1 MIQGGISAL
10 KLAPKIA
17 KNIKSILNK
26 EQSVPTNYRTVN
38 KETYRIKT
46 DLSPDT
52 DIPAALE
59 EYKDI
64 NLKINAPNKKNKWLS
79 ASFDAPKEHV
89 RLNTNVKNTKQ
100 IYPKLTDNPA
110 IRAKYPVNTMT
121 EEFALQNVDIPFLE
135 KLGQEYG
142 FQTYMGEKFP
152 RLHNKL
158 VHRLTNLN
166 RKKVGEEL
174 DAELP
179 LRKTKAKVMEKIKET
194 NPDIEYNQNRYNKKF
209 LTRGEI
215 KRNKTLND
223 YLKELEPTTNM
234 PRYKTMTNQDLA
246 LDPRFKSFYGGDQTG
261 KSGLKVLEDRLQEFR
276 KKNDLEVVINKFG
289 REKGKG
295 GKRISLEPKK
305 GTRMHEIKRLYNKR
319 NYKPDD
325 PRTKRALDTVKRT
338 EVVMN
343 AVLDNLSPDQRKIA
357 LEKFVNK
364 GMPFMQALH
373 TAAARSDDTPERL
386 YRPEAMSTW
395 YRNLMHREAENAIK
409 ALLRNKTKSKAE
421 IDIEIDGWESDMRAL
436 GLQSEIDGKVYGAYY
451 DQSKGM
457 IKPLVQDLQKEY
469 PLKMM
474 DFRGQKFK
482 PKGAKDGGLIDTDLD
497 DTSTTMEDLPLLDP
511 KESIERQKFNVGGFA
526 ALFGTMSKVPKAVAR
541 VGDMI
546 KSTGKAEKATDVA
559 VAQAVEDKPAMF
571 LSTVD
576 AIENMPETSLPA
588 QQWLG
593 TIKNKPGVSATELD
607 EFGLEALLNNIAKAD
622 PKRKLSKTEL
632 LETYNKEMPKIDMDI
647 AMAAPVE
654 RGAKDLVDMLT
665 RVREKRGYGGSDE
678 ALNVTSN
685 DPRLLTALHQPPQ
698 DATGMKVREHLL
710 NVMKGQSMDDV
721 NLLSVRYGGS
731 NVDLNTGEKFKPMW
745 EQGFPAMY
753 HGANDIVKK
762 EHINVLKNL
771 VPQEDIVKLATA
783 KNIPEEQAFNQL
795 YQALNIFDR
804 NVMTADVPIPFWTKK
819 LLYRLGDMGEGRGFF
834 FKSKKSPAHDGAQF
848 VPGGSGYGELKFYFN
863 FDDGSVRA
871 GEKVYDSGHFSG
883 EVFKGNTGNSPFG
896 WGRFSERI
904 DENGRKILLME
915 EIQSDLHQ
923 NVAQKGYKYAP
934 RLDKSNVL
942 AEMSDFAAQL
952 DKKMQTLESTRLR
965 KDNIMQLPRAE
976 RELPENVAELRN
988 IERAM
993 KKLVTD
999 VKNLKKKV
1007 DEQKTATGTTGQVH
1021 PDAPFKKSEN
1031 YAKVF
1036 LQGLMKMAADKGYDG
1051 IGLSTGRMKK
1061 AHGGIPKGGDKFY
1074 DEIGVKAMKRIAKKS
1089 GFKFKDTTIV
1099 DGKGYTWEKIPLI
1112 EMRDIN
1118 TGQRIPGQSTIPV
1131 YSKGGFVKQNMVR
1144 GQNGY

>member
-1 MIQGGISAL
+1 MVRNVLNVVKGISKGIGSLDTSLEGLVKRVQTSPKDNSPLFPYITNEKELEYKVFLGRGEKPGKLTHKQNDKYLDEHFARVNEDPNFGRFAMDVIRQPIDDPKKL
-10 KLAPKIA
+10 KVGKTSQEVDHMPVTLSRINKFGADEVSEAKVQSPFARSTGTGRKNLTTILKVKNNPDDVPLPKLKGRFENFDHKLMMTEGEKIA
-17 KNIKSILNK
+17 AGI
-26 EQSVPTNYRTVN
+26 
-38 KETYRIKT
+38 
-46 DLSPDT
+46 
-52 DIPAALE
+52 
-59 EYKDI
+59 
-64 NLKINAPNKKNKWLS
+64 
-79 ASFDAPKEHV
+79 
-89 RLNTNVKNTKQ
+89 
-100 IYPKLTDNPA
+100 PA
-110 IRAKYPVNTMT
+110 IRVK
-121 EEFALQNVDIPFLE
+121 
-135 KLGQEYG
+135 
-142 FQTYMGEKFP
+142 
-152 RLHNKL
+152 
-158 VHRLTNLN
+158 
-166 RKKVGEEL
+166 
-174 DAELP
+174 
-179 LRKTKAKVMEKIKET
+179 
-194 NPDIEYNQNRYNKKF
+194 
-209 LTRGEI
+209 
-215 KRNKTLND
+215 
-223 YLKELEPTTNM
+223 
-234 PRYKTMTNQDLA
+234 
-246 LDPRFKSFYGGDQTG
+246 
-261 KSGLKVLEDRLQEFR
+261 KSGLKRTTDPLL
-276 KKNDLEVVINKFG
+276 
-289 REKGKG
+289 REKFN
-295 GKRISLEPKK
+295 PKNEAEMTVLTNQARGLYYK
-305 GTRMHEIKRLYNKR
+305 NPENFLTKLNAEDPEI
-319 NYKPDD
+319 
-325 PRTKRALDTVKRT
+325 
-338 EVVMN
+338 M
-343 AVLDNLSPDQRKIA
+343 DNLSSAVKKYSSGVDDLIEEKKRITDNKSKLGKKLYAIAAKYFPNTPTNKLREKLLDFAHIFPFSETGKVNRKSPFLDIGGSGEAMYLSPSAVNQNIQRSLEAAIKNIA
-357 LEKFVNK
+357 TALRAKPN
-364 GMPFMQALH
+364 QAL
-373 TAAARSDDTPERL
+373 RNELDRL
-386 YRPEAMSTW
+386 E
-395 YRNLMHREAENAIK
+395 NLLKKVK
-409 ALLRNKTKSKAE
+409 ALSILTLEGQSPKAF
-421 IDIEIDGWESDMRAL
+421 G
-436 GLQSEIDGKVYGAYY
+436 YGV
-451 DQSKGM
+451 KG
-457 IKPLVQDLQKEY
+457 D
-469 PLKMM
+469 
-474 DFRGQKFK
+474 KFK
-482 PKGAKDGGLIDTDLD
+482 IPRFKDEEYEELFEYLLEAQPDAKAAELIKSQGLYKYPYAASKYKHPYLGVLVKDGGLIDTDLD

-546 KSTGKAEKATDVA
+546 KSAGKAEKATDVA
-559 VAQAVEDKPAMF
+559 VAQAAEDKPAMF

-576 AIENMPETSLPA
+576 EIEKMPDVKMGA

-665 RVREKRGYGGSDE
+665 KVREKRGYGGSDE

-710 NVMKGQSMDDV
+710 NVMRGQSMDDV
-721 NLLSVRYGGS
+721 NLLAVRYGGQ
-731 NVDLNTGEKFKPMW
+731 NVDLNTGDKFRPMW
-745 EQGFPAMY
+745 ENSFPAMY
-753 HGANDIVKK
+753 HGANDIIKK
-762 EHINVLKNL
+762 DHINVLKNL

-783 KNIPEEQAFNQL
+783 KNIPEEEAFNQL

-819 LLYRLGDMGEGRGFF
+819 LLYRLGDMSEGRGFF
-834 FKSKKSPAHDGAQF
+834 YKSKKSPAHDGAQF

-863 FDDGSVRA
+863 FDHGSVRS

-883 EVFKGNTGNSPFG
+883 EKFGRGPLTDSGNAPFG

-965 KDNIMQLPRAE
+965 KENIMQLPRVE

-999 VKNLKKKV
+999 VKTLKKKV
-1007 DEQKTATGTTGQVH
+1007 EEQKTATGTTGQVH

-1051 IGLSTGRMKK
+1051 IGLSTGKMKK

-1099 DGKGYTWEKIPLI
+1099 DGNGFTWEKIPLI

-1144 GQNGY
+1144 GSNGY

>member
-10 KLAPKIA
+10 KLAPRIA
-17 KNIKSILNK
+17 KNIKNILSQEKTGTTIYNNPNK
-26 EQSVPTNYRTVN
+26 KTVRVRSEFN
-38 KETYRIKT
+38 
-46 DLSPDT
+46 PNT
-52 DIPAALE
+52 DIPAVE
-59 EYKDI
+59 EQYKHL
-64 NLKINAPNKKNKWLS
+64 NLKINPQGKKGYLRG
-79 ASFDAPKEHV
+79 SFDAPLEHV
-89 RLNTNVKNTKQ
+89 TTKNNIHSLTSK
-100 IYPKLTDNPA
+100 PK
-110 IRAKYPVNTMT
+110 IRSQYPVSVMT
-121 EEFALQNVDIPFLE
+121 DRFALENIDDPFFE
-135 KLGQEYG
+135 QLGKEYANK
-142 FQTYMGEKFP
+142 TYMGQSFP
-152 RLHNKL
+152 RLTKPVL
-158 VHRLTNLN
+158 TRLANLN
-166 RKKVGEEL
+166 RKRVGNEL
-174 DAELP
+174 GVDLP
-179 LRKTKAKVMEKIKET
+179 LRELNMKNADSSIMKIFKRT
-194 NPDIEYNQNRYNKKF
+194 NPDVETLPYTKKY
-209 LTRGEI
+209 LTRGAL

-223 YLKELEPTTNM
+223 YLSELE
-234 PRYKTMTNQDLA
+234 TMTNQELA
-246 LDPRFKSFYGGDQTG
+246 LDPRFKDFYKGDQTG
-261 KSGLKVLEDRLQEFR
+261 EEGLKVLADRLQEFR
-276 KKNDLEVVINKFG
+276 KNNNLELVYNKFG
-289 REKGKG
+289 REIGRG
-295 GKRISLEPKK
+295 GKHISLEPLKGSRMYEVKK
-305 GTRMHEIKRLYNKR
+305 LFNKR
-319 NYKPDD
+319 NYKQSDT
-325 PRTKRALDTVKRT
+325 RERRILETAKRS
-338 EVVMN
+338 EIVMN

-357 LEKFVNK
+357 LGMLEKGK
-364 GMPFMQALH
+364 PFMQALH
-373 TAAARSDDTPERL
+373 TAAARSKDTPKRL

-395 YRNLMHREAENAIK
+395 YRNIMHREAENAIK
-409 ALLRNKTKSKAE
+409 VLLREKSTKGKNRSDFDIDFE
-421 IDIEIDGWESDMRAL
+421 IAGWEDDMRAL
-436 GLQSEIDGKVYGAYY
+436 GLQSEIDGKIYGAYY

-469 PLKMM
+469 PLKMLN
-474 DFRGQKFK
+474 FRGQKFK

-497 DTSTTMEDLPLLDP
+497 DTSKTMEDLPLLDP
-511 KESIERQKFNVGGFA
+511 QESIERQKFNVGGFA
-526 ALFGTMSKVPKAVAR
+526 ALFGTMSKVPRAVAR

-559 VAQAVEDKPAMF
+559 VAQAAEDKPAMF

-576 AIENMPETSLPA
+576 EIEKMPDVKMGA

-710 NVMKGQSMDDV
+710 NVMRGQSMDEV

-731 NVDLNTGEKFKPMW
+731 NVDLNTGEKFRPMW
-745 EQGFPAMY
+745 ENSFPAMY
-753 HGANDIVKK
+753 HGANDIIKK
-762 EHINVLKNL
+762 DHINVLKNL

-819 LLYRLGDMGEGRGFF
+819 LLYRLGDMSEGRGFF
-834 FKSKKSPAHDGAQF
+834 FKSKKTPAHDGAQF

-883 EVFKGNTGNSPFG
+883 EVFQGNTGNSPFG

-965 KDNIMQLPRAE
+965 KENIMQLPRVE

-999 VKNLKKKV
+999 VKTLKKKV
-1007 DEQKTATGTTGQVH
+1007 EEQKTATGTTGQVH

-1051 IGLSTGRMKK
+1051 IGLSTGKMKK

-1099 DGKGYTWEKIPLI
+1099 DGNGFTWEKIPLI

-1144 GQNGY
+1144 GSNGY

>member
-1 MIQGGISAL
+1 MVRNVLNVVKGISKGIGSLDTSLEGLVKRVQTSPKDNSPLFPYITNEKELEYKVFLGRGEKPGKLTHKQNDKYLDEHFARVNEDPNFGRFSMDVIRQPIDDPKKL
-10 KLAPKIA
+10 KVGKTSQEVDHMPVTLSRINKFGADEVSEAKVQSPFARSTGTGRKNLTTILKVKNNPDDVPLPKLKGRFENFDHKLMMTEGEKIA
-17 KNIKSILNK
+17 AGI
-26 EQSVPTNYRTVN
+26 
-38 KETYRIKT
+38 
-46 DLSPDT
+46 
-52 DIPAALE
+52 
-59 EYKDI
+59 
-64 NLKINAPNKKNKWLS
+64 
-79 ASFDAPKEHV
+79 
-89 RLNTNVKNTKQ
+89 
-100 IYPKLTDNPA
+100 PA
-110 IRAKYPVNTMT
+110 IRVK
-121 EEFALQNVDIPFLE
+121 
-135 KLGQEYG
+135 
-142 FQTYMGEKFP
+142 
-152 RLHNKL
+152 
-158 VHRLTNLN
+158 
-166 RKKVGEEL
+166 
-174 DAELP
+174 
-179 LRKTKAKVMEKIKET
+179 
-194 NPDIEYNQNRYNKKF
+194 
-209 LTRGEI
+209 
-215 KRNKTLND
+215 
-223 YLKELEPTTNM
+223 
-234 PRYKTMTNQDLA
+234 
-246 LDPRFKSFYGGDQTG
+246 
-261 KSGLKVLEDRLQEFR
+261 KSGLKRTTDPLL
-276 KKNDLEVVINKFG
+276 
-289 REKGKG
+289 REKFN
-295 GKRISLEPKK
+295 PKNEAEMTVLTNQARGLYYK
-305 GTRMHEIKRLYNKR
+305 NPENFLTKLNAEDPEI
-319 NYKPDD
+319 
-325 PRTKRALDTVKRT
+325 
-338 EVVMN
+338 M
-343 AVLDNLSPDQRKIA
+343 DNLSSAVKKYSSGVDDLIEEKKRITDNKSKLGKKLYAIAAKYFPNTPTNKLREKLLDFAHIFPFSETGKVNRKSPFLDIGGSGEAMYLSPSAVNQNIQRSLEAAIKNIA
-357 LEKFVNK
+357 TALRAKPN
-364 GMPFMQALH
+364 QAL
-373 TAAARSDDTPERL
+373 RNELDRL
-386 YRPEAMSTW
+386 E
-395 YRNLMHREAENAIK
+395 NLLKKVK
-409 ALLRNKTKSKAE
+409 ALSILTLEGQSPKAF
-421 IDIEIDGWESDMRAL
+421 G
-436 GLQSEIDGKVYGAYY
+436 YGV
-451 DQSKGM
+451 KG
-457 IKPLVQDLQKEY
+457 D
-469 PLKMM
+469 
-474 DFRGQKFK
+474 KFK
-482 PKGAKDGGLIDTDLD
+482 IPRFKDEEYEELFEYLLEAQPDAKAAELIKSQGLYKYPYAASKYKHPYLGVLVKDGGLIDTDLD

-546 KSTGKAEKATDVA
+546 KSAGKAEKATDVA
-559 VAQAVEDKPAMF
+559 VAQAAEDKPAMF

-576 AIENMPETSLPA
+576 EIEKMPDVKMGA

-665 RVREKRGYGGSDE
+665 KVREKRGYGGSDE

-710 NVMKGQSMDDV
+710 NVMRGQSMDDV
-721 NLLSVRYGGS
+721 NLLAVRYGGQ
-731 NVDLNTGEKFKPMW
+731 NVDLNTGDKFRPMW
-745 EQGFPAMY
+745 ENSFPAMY
-753 HGANDIVKK
+753 HGANDIIKK
-762 EHINVLKNL
+762 DHINVLKNL

-783 KNIPEEQAFNQL
+783 KNIPEEEAFNQL

-819 LLYRLGDMGEGRGFF
+819 LLYRLGDMSEGRGFF
-834 FKSKKSPAHDGAQF
+834 YKSKKSPAHDGAQF

-863 FDDGSVRA
+863 FDHGSVRS

-883 EVFKGNTGNSPFG
+883 EKFGRGPLTDSGNAPFG

-965 KDNIMQLPRAE
+965 KENIMQLPRVE

-999 VKNLKKKV
+999 VKTLKKKV
-1007 DEQKTATGTTGQVH
+1007 EEQKTATGTTGQVH

-1051 IGLSTGRMKK
+1051 IGLSTGKMKK

-1099 DGKGYTWEKIPLI
+1099 DGNGYTWEKIPLI

-1144 GQNGY
+1144 GSNGY

>member
-1 MIQGGISAL
+1 MVLGVIKGGQG
-10 KLAPKIA
+10 IA
-17 KNIKSILNK
+17 KGIASLSKVRKKPEFHTVLTADQMDLSNWLKQEKLKKYTYPLSSQPYKAPIQETKPAVFNRPSADTTKTGDINWGKVLGENKPLTNEKIKNYTNNELKQIYKLNPDKYPEDRAPFTALTHQARGLFQKDPQNFFANLINRDKKLISNLDQAKEEYTPGLKELYETKDRLTSKGSKTREKLVSIARKFFPNASEKYINQSLLDFSHVFGFDATGGVTRQSKFLNIGGSPDVMYLSPSYANRVIQFRIEKQITELVKANQIKPNSKLNKSIDRLQK
-26 EQSVPTNYRTVN
+26 LLE
-38 KETYRIKT
+38 KIKAVSYIT
-46 DLSPDT
+46 T
-52 DIPAALE
+52 
-59 EYKDI
+59 
-64 NLKINAPNKKNKWLS
+64 
-79 ASFDAPKEHV
+79 
-89 RLNTNVKNTKQ
+89 KNTKGK
-100 IYPKLTDNPA
+100 IAAGRFGYKGKITKGKYEVPRFTD
-110 IRAKYPVNTMT
+110 
-121 EEFALQNVDIPFLE
+121 D
-135 KLGQEYG
+135 EY
-142 FQTYMGEKFP
+142 
-152 RLHNKL
+152 
-158 VHRLTNLN
+158 
-166 RKKVGEEL
+166 EEL
-174 DAELP
+174 FEYLLEAQPNMQNILS
-179 LRKTKAKVMEKIKET
+179 RKS
-194 NPDIEYNQNRYNKKF
+194 P
-209 LTRGEI
+209 
-215 KRNKTLND
+215 
-223 YLKELEPTTNM
+223 
-234 PRYKTMTNQDLA
+234 YK
-246 LDPRFKSFYGGDQTG
+246 G
-261 KSGLKVLEDRLQEFR
+261 VL
-276 KKNDLEVVINKFG
+276 
-289 REKGKG
+289 
-295 GKRISLEPKK
+295 
-305 GTRMHEIKRLYNKR
+305 Y
-319 NYKPDD
+319 
-325 PRTKRALDTVKRT
+325 
-338 EVVMN
+338 
-343 AVLDNLSPDQRKIA
+343 
-357 LEKFVNK
+357 
-364 GMPFMQALH
+364 
-373 TAAARSDDTPERL
+373 
-386 YRPEAMSTW
+386 
-395 YRNLMHREAENAIK
+395 
-409 ALLRNKTKSKAE
+409 
-421 IDIEIDGWESDMRAL
+421 
-436 GLQSEIDGKVYGAYY
+436 
-451 DQSKGM
+451 
-457 IKPLVQDLQKEY
+457 
-469 PLKMM
+469 
-474 DFRGQKFK
+474 
-482 PKGAKDGGLIDTDLD
+482 KDGGLIDTDLD

-511 KESIERQKFNVGGFA
+511 QESIERQKFNVGGFA

-710 NVMKGQSMDDV
+710 NVMRGQSMDDV

-731 NVDLNTGEKFKPMW
+731 NVDLNTGSKFKPMW
-745 EQGFPAMY
+745 ENSFPAMY
-753 HGANDIVKK
+753 HGANDIIKK

-819 LLYRLGDMGEGRGFF
+819 LLYRLGDMSEGRGFF
-834 FKSKKSPAHDGAQF
+834 FKSKKSPSHDGAQF

-863 FDDGSVRA
+863 FDEGAVRA
-871 GEKVYDSGHFSG
+871 SEKKYHSGHFSG
-883 EVFKGNTGNSPFG
+883 EYFGEGNAATANAPFG

-952 DKKMQTLESTRLR
+952 DKKRQTLESTRLR
-965 KDNIMQLPRAE
+965 KDQILQLPRAE
-976 RELPENVAELRN
+976 RELPENVAELKN

-999 VKNLKKKV
+999 VKKLQKKV
-1007 DEQKTATGTTGQVH
+1007 EEQTTATGTSGQIH

-1051 IGLSTGRMKK
+1051 IGLSTGKMKK

-1089 GFKFKDTTIV
+1089 GFKFSDTTIV
-1099 DGKGYTWEKIPLI
+1099 DGKGFTWEKIPLI
-1112 EMRDIN
+1112 EMRDVN

-1144 GQNGY
+1144 GSNGY

>member
-10 KLAPKIA
+10 KLAPKLA
-17 KNIKSILNK
+17 KNIKSILGKEKTTTSIYNNPNK
-26 EQSVPTNYRTVN
+26 KTVRVRSEFN
-38 KETYRIKT
+38 
-46 DLSPDT
+46 SNT
-52 DIPAALE
+52 DIPVVE
-59 EYKDI
+59 EQYKHL
-64 NLKINAPNKKNKWLS
+64 NLKINPQGKKGYLRG
-79 ASFDAPKEHV
+79 SFDAPLEHV
-89 RLNTNVKNTKQ
+89 TTKNK
-100 IYPKLTDNPA
+100 INSLTSKPE
-110 IRAKYPVNTMT
+110 IRSQYPVSVMT
-121 EEFALQNVDIPFLE
+121 DKFALENIDDPFF
-135 KLGQEYG
+135 KQLGKEYANK
-142 FQTYMGEKFP
+142 TYMGQSFP
-152 RLHNKL
+152 RLTKPL
-158 VHRLTNLN
+158 LTRLANLN
-166 RKKVGEEL
+166 RKKVGNEL
-174 DAELP
+174 GVDLP
-179 LRKTKAKVMEKIKET
+179 LREFNMKNADSSIMKIFKRT
-194 NPDIEYNQNRYNKKF
+194 NPGIETLPFTKKF
-209 LTRGEI
+209 LTRGSL

-223 YLKELEPTTNM
+223 YLSELEPKTGM
-234 PRYKTMTNQDLA
+234 PRYQTMTNQELA
-246 LDPRFKSFYGGDQTG
+246 LDPRFKGFYKGDQTG
-261 KSGLKVLEDRLQEFR
+261 KGGLKALEDRIQEFR
-276 KKNDLEVVINKFG
+276 KKNKLEVVINKFG

-295 GKRISLEPKK
+295 GEYLTINPKK
-305 GTRMHEIKRLYNKR
+305 GTRLYEIKKLFKAGKFKQSDEY
-319 NYKPDD
+319 
-325 PRTKRALDTVKRT
+325 TKRTLDTAKRS
-338 EVVMN
+338 EIVMN
-343 AVLDNLSPDQRKIA
+343 AVLDKLSLDQRKIA
-357 LEKFVNK
+357 LGMLDK
-364 GMPFMQALH
+364 GKPFMQALH
-373 TAAARSDDTPERL
+373 AAAVRDKSTPKEL
-386 YRPEAMSTW
+386 LTPQAISTW
-395 YRNLMHREAENAIK
+395 YRNIMHRESENAIK
-409 ALLRNKTKSKAE
+409 ALLRNKTKSKFE
-421 IDIEIDGWESDMRAL
+421 IDLELAGWEDDMRAL
-436 GLQSEIDGKVYGAYY
+436 GLQSEIDGKIYGAWY

-474 DFRGQKFK
+474 EFRGQKFK

-607 EFGLEALLNNIAKAD
+607 EFGLEALLNNMAKAD

-665 RVREKRGYGGSDE
+665 RVREKKGYGGSDD

-710 NVMKGQSMDDV
+710 NVMKGQSMDEV

-745 EQGFPAMY
+745 ERGFPAMY
-753 HGANDIVKK
+753 HGANDIIKK
-762 EHINVLKNL
+762 DHINVLKNL

-783 KNIPEEQAFNQL
+783 KNIPEEEAFNQL
-795 YQALNIFDR
+795 DQALNIFDR

-863 FDDGSVRA
+863 FDDGSIRA

-965 KDNIMQLPRAE
+965 KDNIMQLPRVE

-999 VKNLKKKV
+999 VKNLKKKLMNKRQLQV
-1007 DEQKTATGTTGQVH
+1007 QLVKFTLMHHLRNLKTMQKC
-1021 PDAPFKKSEN
+1021 
-1031 YAKVF
+1031 
-1036 LQGLMKMAADKGYDG
+1036 
-1051 IGLSTGRMKK
+1051 
-1061 AHGGIPKGGDKFY
+1061 FY
-1074 DEIGVKAMKRIAKKS
+1074 
-1089 GFKFKDTTIV
+1089 KD
-1099 DGKGYTWEKIPLI
+1099 
-1112 EMRDIN
+1112 
-1118 TGQRIPGQSTIPV
+1118 
-1131 YSKGGFVKQNMVR
+1131 
-1144 GQNGY
+1144 

>member
-1 MIQGGISAL
+1 MVAGILRLATQVPKLAKRITVTTKDGGKAGALDFDRNIFSDKEIYKNKMRGQINTTAAGGSSGKYDPDFVGPRKGVDSILSQHYTGGKPKIRSTGEKSSGLEPLMTARLHTAQDMVRPDVKTITSINKVLVDDDFVDASKQFEVYKAGQSRLANTDDIKDYAKRGISRHGSMYQNPGL
-10 KLAPKIA
+10 IIHPDFIVPPELQYMVDFNQKFSKYDDSPFSQHHPGILSNFIRNNSYHKHYENNLYRYLTEKKLIRKA
-17 KNIKSILNK
+17 
-26 EQSVPTNYRTVN
+26 
-38 KETYRIKT
+38 
-46 DLSPDT
+46 
-52 DIPAALE
+52 
-59 EYKDI
+59 YKDGLI
-64 NLKINAPNKKNKWLS
+64 SKKRMEADLKKADEFIDKIKK
-79 ASFDAPKEHV
+79 D
-89 RLNTNVKNTKQ
+89 
-100 IYPKLTDNPA
+100 
-110 IRAKYPVNTMT
+110 M
-121 EEFALQNVDIPFLE
+121 
-135 KLGQEYG
+135 
-142 FQTYMGEKFP
+142 
-152 RLHNKL
+152 
-158 VHRLTNLN
+158 TNL
-166 RKKVGEEL
+166 GLES
-174 DAELP
+174 
-179 LRKTKAKVMEKIKET
+179 KI
-194 NPDIEYNQNRYNKKF
+194 YNKKKMGF
-209 LTRGEI
+209 DTYG
-215 KRNKTLND
+215 KR
-223 YLKELEPTTNM
+223 YEGP
-234 PRYKTMTNQDLA
+234 Y
-246 LDPRFKSFYGGDQTG
+246 
-261 KSGLKVLEDRLQEFR
+261 SGLYKDQ
-276 KKNDLEVVINKFG
+276 
-289 REKGKG
+289 
-295 GKRISLEPKK
+295 
-305 GTRMHEIKRLYNKR
+305 MR
-319 NYKPDD
+319 NYKLELPPAAAKGVD
-325 PRTKRALDTVKRT
+325 PRQHIEDTYNMV
-338 EVVMN
+338 
-343 AVLDNLSPDQRKIA
+343 P
-357 LEKFVNK
+357 
-364 GMPFMQALH
+364 
-373 TAAARSDDTPERL
+373 
-386 YRPEAMSTW
+386 
-395 YRNLMHREAENAIK
+395 
-409 ALLRNKTKSKAE
+409 
-421 IDIEIDGWESDMRAL
+421 
-436 GLQSEIDGKVYGAYY
+436 GLKPYGHN
-451 DQSKGM
+451 
-457 IKPLVQDLQKEY
+457 E
-469 PLKMM
+469 
-474 DFRGQKFK
+474 
-482 PKGAKDGGLIDTDLD
+482 GGLIDTDLD
-497 DTSTTMEDLPLLDP
+497 DTSKTMEDLPLLDP
-511 KESIERQKFNVGGFA
+511 QESIERQKFNVGGFA
-526 ALFGTMSKVPKAVAR
+526 ALFGTMSKVPRAVAR

-559 VAQAVEDKPAMF
+559 VAQAAEDKPAMF

-576 AIENMPETSLPA
+576 EIEKMPDVKMGA

-654 RGAKDLVDMLT
+654 RGAKDLVSMLT
-665 RVREKRGYGGSDE
+665 KVREKRGYGGADE
-678 ALNVTSN
+678 NLNVISN

-710 NVMKGQSMDDV
+710 NVMRGQSIDDV
-721 NLLSVRYGGS
+721 NLLAVRYGGQ
-731 NVDLNTGEKFKPMW
+731 NVDLNTGEKFYQMW
-745 EQGFPAMY
+745 ENSFPAMY
-753 HGANDIVKK
+753 HGANDIIKK
-762 EHINVLKNL
+762 DHINVLKNL

-819 LLYRLGDMGEGRGFF
+819 LLYRLGDMSEGRGFF
-834 FKSKKSPAHDGAQF
+834 YKSKKSPAHDGAQF

-863 FDDGSVRA
+863 FDPGSVRS

-883 EVFKGNTGNSPFG
+883 EVFQGNTGNSPFG

-965 KDNIMQLPRAE
+965 RENIMQLPRVE

-993 KKLVTD
+993 KKLVAD
-999 VKNLKKKV
+999 VKTLKKKV
-1007 DEQKTATGTTGQVH
+1007 EEQKTATGTTGQVH

-1051 IGLSTGRMKK
+1051 IGLSTGKMKK

-1099 DGKGYTWEKIPLI
+1099 DGNGFTWEKIPLI

-1144 GQNGY
+1144 GSNGY

>member
-1 MIQGGISAL
+1 MVRNVLNVVKGISKGIGSLDTSLEGLVKRVQTSPKDNSPLFPYITNEKELEYKVFLGRGEKPGKLTRKQNDIYLDQHFAKVNDDPNFGRFAMDVIRQPIDDPKKLQVGKTIQEKDYMPVTISRINKFGADEVSEAKVQSPFAQSTGQGRKNLTTIL
-10 KLAPKIA
+10 KVKNNPDDVPLPKLKGRFENFDHKLMMTEGEKIA
-17 KNIKSILNK
+17 AGI
-26 EQSVPTNYRTVN
+26 
-38 KETYRIKT
+38 
-46 DLSPDT
+46 
-52 DIPAALE
+52 
-59 EYKDI
+59 
-64 NLKINAPNKKNKWLS
+64 
-79 ASFDAPKEHV
+79 
-89 RLNTNVKNTKQ
+89 
-100 IYPKLTDNPA
+100 PA
-110 IRAKYPVNTMT
+110 IRVK
-121 EEFALQNVDIPFLE
+121 
-135 KLGQEYG
+135 
-142 FQTYMGEKFP
+142 
-152 RLHNKL
+152 
-158 VHRLTNLN
+158 
-166 RKKVGEEL
+166 
-174 DAELP
+174 
-179 LRKTKAKVMEKIKET
+179 
-194 NPDIEYNQNRYNKKF
+194 
-209 LTRGEI
+209 
-215 KRNKTLND
+215 
-223 YLKELEPTTNM
+223 
-234 PRYKTMTNQDLA
+234 
-246 LDPRFKSFYGGDQTG
+246 
-261 KSGLKVLEDRLQEFR
+261 KSGLKRTTDPLL
-276 KKNDLEVVINKFG
+276 
-289 REKGKG
+289 REKFN
-295 GKRISLEPKK
+295 PKNEAEMTVLTNQARGLYYK
-305 GTRMHEIKRLYNKR
+305 NPENFLTKLNAEDPEI
-319 NYKPDD
+319 
-325 PRTKRALDTVKRT
+325 
-338 EVVMN
+338 M
-343 AVLDNLSPDQRKIA
+343 DNLSSAVKKYSSGVDDLIEEKKRITDNKSKLGKKLYAIAAKYFPNTPTNKLREKLLDFAHIFPFSETGKVNRKSPFLDIGGSGEAMYLSPSAVNQNIQRSLEAAIKNIA
-357 LEKFVNK
+357 TALRAKPN
-364 GMPFMQALH
+364 QAL
-373 TAAARSDDTPERL
+373 RNELDRL
-386 YRPEAMSTW
+386 E
-395 YRNLMHREAENAIK
+395 NLLKKVK
-409 ALLRNKTKSKAE
+409 ALSILTLEGQSPKAF
-421 IDIEIDGWESDMRAL
+421 G
-436 GLQSEIDGKVYGAYY
+436 YGV
-451 DQSKGM
+451 KG
-457 IKPLVQDLQKEY
+457 D
-469 PLKMM
+469 
-474 DFRGQKFK
+474 KFK
-482 PKGAKDGGLIDTDLD
+482 IPRFKDEEYEELFEYLLEAQPDAKAAELIKSQGLYKYPYAASKYKHPYLGVLVKDGGLIDTDLD

-546 KSTGKAEKATDVA
+546 KSAGKAEKATDVA
-559 VAQAVEDKPAMF
+559 VAQAAEDKPAMF

-576 AIENMPETSLPA
+576 EIEKMPDVKMGA

-665 RVREKRGYGGSDE
+665 KVREKRGYGGSDE

-710 NVMKGQSMDDV
+710 NVMRGQSMDDV
-721 NLLSVRYGGS
+721 NLLAVRYGGQ
-731 NVDLNTGEKFKPMW
+731 NVDLNTGDKFRPMW
-745 EQGFPAMY
+745 ENSFPAMY
-753 HGANDIVKK
+753 HGANDIIKK
-762 EHINVLKNL
+762 DHINVLKNL

-783 KNIPEEQAFNQL
+783 KNIPEEEAFNQL

-819 LLYRLGDMGEGRGFF
+819 LLYRLGDMSEGRGFF
-834 FKSKKSPAHDGAQF
+834 YKSKKSPAHDGAQF

-863 FDDGSVRA
+863 FDHGSVRS

-883 EVFKGNTGNSPFG
+883 EKFGRGPLTDSGNAPFG

-965 KDNIMQLPRAE
+965 KENIMQLPRVE

-999 VKNLKKKV
+999 VKTLKKKV
-1007 DEQKTATGTTGQVH
+1007 EEQKTATGTTGQVH

-1051 IGLSTGRMKK
+1051 IGLSTGKMKK

-1099 DGKGYTWEKIPLI
+1099 DGNGFTWEKIPLI

-1144 GQNGY
+1144 GSNGY

>member
-1 MIQGGISAL
+1 MVRNVLNVVKGISKGIGSLDTSLEGLVKRVQTSPKDNSPLFPYITNEKELEYKVFLGRGEKPGKLTHKQNDKYLDEHFARVNEDPNFGRFSMDVIRQPIDDPKKL
-10 KLAPKIA
+10 KVGKTSQEVDHMPVTLSRINKFGADEVSEAKVQSPFARSTGTGRKNLTTILKVKNNPDDVPLPKLKGRFENFDHKLMMTEGEKIA
-17 KNIKSILNK
+17 AGI
-26 EQSVPTNYRTVN
+26 
-38 KETYRIKT
+38 
-46 DLSPDT
+46 
-52 DIPAALE
+52 
-59 EYKDI
+59 
-64 NLKINAPNKKNKWLS
+64 
-79 ASFDAPKEHV
+79 
-89 RLNTNVKNTKQ
+89 
-100 IYPKLTDNPA
+100 PA
-110 IRAKYPVNTMT
+110 IRVK
-121 EEFALQNVDIPFLE
+121 
-135 KLGQEYG
+135 
-142 FQTYMGEKFP
+142 
-152 RLHNKL
+152 
-158 VHRLTNLN
+158 
-166 RKKVGEEL
+166 
-174 DAELP
+174 
-179 LRKTKAKVMEKIKET
+179 
-194 NPDIEYNQNRYNKKF
+194 
-209 LTRGEI
+209 
-215 KRNKTLND
+215 
-223 YLKELEPTTNM
+223 
-234 PRYKTMTNQDLA
+234 
-246 LDPRFKSFYGGDQTG
+246 
-261 KSGLKVLEDRLQEFR
+261 KSGLKRTTDPLL
-276 KKNDLEVVINKFG
+276 
-289 REKGKG
+289 REKFN
-295 GKRISLEPKK
+295 PKNEAEMTVLTNQARGLYYK
-305 GTRMHEIKRLYNKR
+305 NPENFLTKLNAEDPEI
-319 NYKPDD
+319 
-325 PRTKRALDTVKRT
+325 
-338 EVVMN
+338 M
-343 AVLDNLSPDQRKIA
+343 DNLSSAVKKYSSGVDDLIEEKKRITDNKSKLGKKLYAIAAKYFPNTPTNKLREKLLDFAHIFPFSETGKVNRKSPFLDIGGSGEAMYLSPSAVNQNIQRSLEAAIKNIA
-357 LEKFVNK
+357 TALRAKPN
-364 GMPFMQALH
+364 QAL
-373 TAAARSDDTPERL
+373 
-386 YRPEAMSTW
+386 
-395 YRNLMHREAENAIK
+395 RNELDKLENLLKKVK
-409 ALLRNKTKSKAE
+409 ALSILTLEGQSPKAF
-421 IDIEIDGWESDMRAL
+421 G
-436 GLQSEIDGKVYGAYY
+436 YGV
-451 DQSKGM
+451 KG
-457 IKPLVQDLQKEY
+457 D
-469 PLKMM
+469 
-474 DFRGQKFK
+474 KFK
-482 PKGAKDGGLIDTDLD
+482 IPRFKDEEYEELFEYLLEAQPDAKAAELIKSQGLYKYPYAASKYKHPYLGVLVKDGGLIDTDLD

-546 KSTGKAEKATDVA
+546 KSAGKAEKATDVA
-559 VAQAVEDKPAMF
+559 VAQAAEDKPAMF

-576 AIENMPETSLPA
+576 EIEKMPDVKMGA

-665 RVREKRGYGGSDE
+665 KVREKRGYGGSDE

-710 NVMKGQSMDDV
+710 NVMRGQSMDDV
-721 NLLSVRYGGS
+721 NLLAVRYGGQ
-731 NVDLNTGEKFKPMW
+731 NVDLNTGDKFRPMW
-745 EQGFPAMY
+745 ENSFPAMY
-753 HGANDIVKK
+753 HGANDIIKK
-762 EHINVLKNL
+762 DHINVLKNL

-783 KNIPEEQAFNQL
+783 KNIPEEEAFNQL

-819 LLYRLGDMGEGRGFF
+819 LLYRLGDMSEGRGFF
-834 FKSKKSPAHDGAQF
+834 YKSKKSPAHDGAQF

-863 FDDGSVRA
+863 FDHGSVRS

-883 EVFKGNTGNSPFG
+883 EKFGRGPLTDSGNAPFG

-965 KDNIMQLPRAE
+965 KENIMQLPRVE

-999 VKNLKKKV
+999 VKTLKKKV
-1007 DEQKTATGTTGQVH
+1007 EEQKTATGTTGQVH

-1051 IGLSTGRMKK
+1051 IGLSTGKMKK

-1099 DGKGYTWEKIPLI
+1099 DGNGFTWEKIPLI

-1144 GQNGY
+1144 GSNGY

>member
-1 MIQGGISAL
+1 MVRNVLNVVKGISKGIGSLDTSLEGLVKRVQTSPKDNSPLFPYITNEKELEYKVFLGRGEKPGKLTHKQNDKYLDEHFARVNEDPNFGRFSMDVIRQPIDDPKKL
-10 KLAPKIA
+10 KVGKTSQEVDHMPVTLSRINKFGADEVSEAKVQSPFARSTGTGRKNLTTILKVKNNPDDVPLPKLKGRFENFDHKLMMTEGEKIA
-17 KNIKSILNK
+17 AGI
-26 EQSVPTNYRTVN
+26 
-38 KETYRIKT
+38 
-46 DLSPDT
+46 
-52 DIPAALE
+52 
-59 EYKDI
+59 
-64 NLKINAPNKKNKWLS
+64 
-79 ASFDAPKEHV
+79 
-89 RLNTNVKNTKQ
+89 
-100 IYPKLTDNPA
+100 PA
-110 IRAKYPVNTMT
+110 IRVK
-121 EEFALQNVDIPFLE
+121 
-135 KLGQEYG
+135 
-142 FQTYMGEKFP
+142 
-152 RLHNKL
+152 
-158 VHRLTNLN
+158 
-166 RKKVGEEL
+166 
-174 DAELP
+174 
-179 LRKTKAKVMEKIKET
+179 
-194 NPDIEYNQNRYNKKF
+194 
-209 LTRGEI
+209 
-215 KRNKTLND
+215 
-223 YLKELEPTTNM
+223 
-234 PRYKTMTNQDLA
+234 
-246 LDPRFKSFYGGDQTG
+246 
-261 KSGLKVLEDRLQEFR
+261 KSGLKRTTDPLL
-276 KKNDLEVVINKFG
+276 
-289 REKGKG
+289 REKFN
-295 GKRISLEPKK
+295 PKNEAEMTVLTNQARGLYYK
-305 GTRMHEIKRLYNKR
+305 NPENFLTKLNAEDPEI
-319 NYKPDD
+319 
-325 PRTKRALDTVKRT
+325 
-338 EVVMN
+338 M
-343 AVLDNLSPDQRKIA
+343 DNLSSAVKKYSSGVDDLIEEKKRITDNKSKLGKKLYAIAAKYFPNTPTNKLREKLLDFAHIFPFSETGKVNRKSPFLDIGGSGEAMYLSPSAVNQNIQRSLEAAIKNIA
-357 LEKFVNK
+357 TALRAKPN
-364 GMPFMQALH
+364 QAL
-373 TAAARSDDTPERL
+373 RNELDRL
-386 YRPEAMSTW
+386 E
-395 YRNLMHREAENAIK
+395 NLLKKVK
-409 ALLRNKTKSKAE
+409 ALSILTLEGQSPKAF
-421 IDIEIDGWESDMRAL
+421 G
-436 GLQSEIDGKVYGAYY
+436 YGV
-451 DQSKGM
+451 KG
-457 IKPLVQDLQKEY
+457 D
-469 PLKMM
+469 
-474 DFRGQKFK
+474 KFK
-482 PKGAKDGGLIDTDLD
+482 IPRFKDEEYEELFEYLLEAQPDAKAAELIKSQGLYKYPYAASKYKHPYLGVLVKDGGLIDTDLD

-546 KSTGKAEKATDVA
+546 KSAGKAEKATDVA
-559 VAQAVEDKPAMF
+559 VAQAAEDKPAMF

-576 AIENMPETSLPA
+576 EIEKMPDVKMGA

-665 RVREKRGYGGSDE
+665 KVREKRGYGGSDE

-710 NVMKGQSMDDV
+710 NVMRGQSMDDV
-721 NLLSVRYGGS
+721 NLLAVRYGGQ
-731 NVDLNTGEKFKPMW
+731 NVDLNTGDKFRPMW
-745 EQGFPAMY
+745 ENSFPAMY
-753 HGANDIVKK
+753 HGANDIIKK
-762 EHINVLKNL
+762 DHINVLKNL

-783 KNIPEEQAFNQL
+783 KNIPEEEAFNQL

-819 LLYRLGDMGEGRGFF
+819 LLYRLGDMSEGRGFF
-834 FKSKKSPAHDGAQF
+834 YKSKKSPAHDGAQF

-863 FDDGSVRA
+863 FDHGSVRS

-883 EVFKGNTGNSPFG
+883 EKFGRGPLTDSGNAPFG

-965 KDNIMQLPRAE
+965 KENIMQLPRVE

-999 VKNLKKKV
+999 VKTLKKKV
-1007 DEQKTATGTTGQVH
+1007 EEQKTATGTTGQVH

-1051 IGLSTGRMKK
+1051 IGLSTGKMKK

-1099 DGKGYTWEKIPLI
+1099 DGNGFTWEKIPLI

-1144 GQNGY
+1144 GSNGY